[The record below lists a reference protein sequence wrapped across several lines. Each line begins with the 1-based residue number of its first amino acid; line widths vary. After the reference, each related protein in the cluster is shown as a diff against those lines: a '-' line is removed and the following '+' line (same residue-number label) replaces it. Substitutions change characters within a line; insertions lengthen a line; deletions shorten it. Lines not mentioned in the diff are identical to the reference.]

1 MFIKDGRMSKTSED
15 FPFDKISSIQWSSGM
30 LTGTVTVF
38 VSGNKAEIKN
48 VGKEDG
54 KAMVDLVRNRISSG
68 SAPTPVATELTAPST
83 SADDVFAQIKLG
95 ELRDAGF
102 VTPEE
107 FEQKKAELLAR
118 L

>member
-1 MFIKDGRMSKTSED
+1 MSN
-15 FPFDKISSIQWSSGM
+15 GM

-54 KAMVDLVRNRISSG
+54 KALVDLVRNRISSG
-68 SAPTPVATELTAPST
+68 SAPTNTAPEPTGPDNS
-83 SADDVFAQIKLG
+83 SDDVFAQIKKLG